1 MQLKWILF
9 FLTGNLW
16 DMVYELWILIKFL
29 RSNNDVGLRGLW
41 FLTLQ
46 VKIILFLLGQEG
58 KIKILRGYC
67 GGQKLELL
75 CWASS
80 SNY

>member
-41 FLTLQ
+41 FYRQ
-46 VKIILFLLGQEG
+46 VL
-58 KIKILRGYC
+58 
-67 GGQKLELL
+67 
-75 CWASS
+75 
-80 SNY
+80 